1 MEYYPLRRPWES
13 LSNLY
18 GFENSFKRYRACVDQ
33 FSFRNHQYIYKFID
47 TFCQHVKFVPKE
59 NLYLYISIF
68 VYCKKNL
75 WKFHISN
82 IHLVFHFH
90 FRFSPLH
97 LHSLFRRLDRFI
109 KFVEAENSR
118 PSLHFMVSL
127 FKLCD
132 KAWNASGIQI
142 LGCRLTFNVQ
152 YCYY

>member
-1 MEYYPLRRPWES
+1 MDLKIPLKDIELALTS
-13 LSNLY
+13 LVSEIISISISSLTLFVSMSNL
-18 GFENSFKRYRACVDQ
+18 FLKRI
-33 FSFRNHQYIYKFID
+33 YIYMS
-47 TFCQHVKFVPKE
+47 H
-59 NLYLYISIF
+59 NSIF